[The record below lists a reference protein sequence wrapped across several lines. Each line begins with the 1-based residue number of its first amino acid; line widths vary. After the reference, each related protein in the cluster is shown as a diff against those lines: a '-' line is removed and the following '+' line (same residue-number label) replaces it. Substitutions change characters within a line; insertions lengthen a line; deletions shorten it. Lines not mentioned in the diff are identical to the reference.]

1 MTPSWHDGS
10 AGTEGIVHM
19 RRIAS
24 VGVLCLSVALVL
36 GGCGSNATTSA
47 SGTQTSVT
55 SVETPVPENNPI
67 GDIPDTQVYVPFTAA
82 DGSFTLSV
90 PEGWAQT
97 ADGSAVAFTDK
108 LNTVRIDARPAVS
121 APSPESVKR
130 GELSSVKTANGGFT
144 VEAVKR
150 RSGDAVLATYQ
161 AASAPNPVT
170 GKAGIDAVERYSFWR
185 AGQEVILTLSG
196 PVGADNV
203 DPWRTI
209 TDSLQWR

>member
-1 MTPSWHDGS
+1 MK
-10 AGTEGIVHM
+10 
-19 RRIAS
+19 RIAS
-24 VGVLCLSVALVL
+24 AGVVGLVAALVL
-36 GGCGSNATTSA
+36 GACGSNATTPAPGAQS
-47 SGTQTSVT
+47 SGTAVQTT
-55 SVETPVPENNPI
+55 APENNPI
-67 GDIPDTQVYVPFTAA
+67 GDIPDTQVYVPFAAA

-97 ADGSAVAFTDK
+97 ADGTAVTFTDK
-108 LNTVRIDARPAVS
+108 LNTVRIDARPAAS

-130 GELSSVKTANGGFT
+130 DELSSVKTSNGGLT
-144 VEAVKR
+144 VEVVRR

-170 GKAGIDAVERYSFWR
+170 GKAGTDAVERYSFWR

-209 TDSLQWR
+209 TDSFQWR

>member
-1 MTPSWHDGS
+1 M
-10 AGTEGIVHM
+10 EGIVHLT
-19 RRIAS
+19 RIAPI
-24 VGVLCLSVALVL
+24 GVLCLSAALVL
-36 GGCGSNATTSA
+36 GACGSNATTSA
-47 SGTQTSVT
+47 PATQSSRTA
-55 SVETPVPENNPI
+55 VETAASEDNPI
-67 GDIPDTQVYVPFTAA
+67 GDIPDTQVFVPLAAA

-90 PEGWAQT
+90 PEGWAQV
-97 ADGSAVAFTDK
+97 ADGTAVTFTDK
-108 LNTVRIDARPAVS
+108 LNTVRVDGRPAVS

-130 GELSSVKTANGGFT
+130 DELSSVTTANGGFT
-144 VEAVKR
+144 VEVVKR

-209 TDSLQWR
+209 TDSFQWR

>member
-1 MTPSWHDGS
+1 
-10 AGTEGIVHM
+10 M
-19 RRIAS
+19 RVKRFAL
-24 VGVLCLSVALVL
+24 VGVIGLAAALAS
-36 GGCGSNATTSA
+36 GACGSNATTPISGAHSA
-47 SGTQTSVT
+47 DASA
-55 SVETPVPENNPI
+55 VPTTAAEDNPI
-67 GDIPDTQVYVPFTAA
+67 GDIPDTQVYVPFAAA

-97 ADGSAVAFTDK
+97 SDGTAVTFTDK
-108 LNTVRIDARPAVS
+108 LNTVRIDARPADS

-130 GELSSVKTANGGFT
+130 GELSSVKTSSGFT
-144 VEAVKR
+144 VEEVKR
-150 RSGDAVLATYQ
+150 SAGDAVLATYQ

-170 GKAGIDAVERYSFWR
+170 GKAGTDAVERYSFWR

>member
-1 MTPSWHDGS
+1 M
-10 AGTEGIVHM
+10 HM

-24 VGVLCLSVALVL
+24 VGVVSLAAVFVLSA
-36 GGCGSNATTSA
+36 CGSNTTPSAPATQ
-47 SGTQTSVT
+47 SGGTA
-55 SVETPVPENNPI
+55 VETPPPEDNPI
-67 GDIPDTQVYVPFTAA
+67 GDIPDTQVFVTFAAA

-97 ADGSAVAFTDK
+97 VDGTAVTFTDK
-108 LNTVRIDARPAVS
+108 LNTVRIDARPADS
-121 APSPESVKR
+121 APSPASVKR
-130 GELSSVKTANGGFT
+130 GELSSVKASSGLT
-144 VEAVKR
+144 VEEVKR
-150 RSGDAVLATYQ
+150 SAGDAVLATYQ

-170 GKAGIDAVERYSFWR
+170 GKAGTDAVERYSFWR

>member
-1 MTPSWHDGS
+1 
-10 AGTEGIVHM
+10 M
-19 RRIAS
+19 RLRRP
-24 VGVLCLSVALVL
+24 
-36 GGCGSNATTSA
+36 
-47 SGTQTSVT
+47 
-55 SVETPVPENNPI
+55 PVCNPAAQQRRLTAPENNPI
-67 GDIPDTQVYVPFTAA
+67 GDIPDTQVYVPFAAA
-82 DGSFTLSV
+82 DGSFTVSV

-97 ADGSAVAFTDK
+97 ADGTAVTFTDK
-108 LNTVRIDARPAVS
+108 LNTVRIDARPSVS

-130 GELSSVKTANGGFT
+130 GELSSVKTSNGGFT
-144 VEAVKR
+144 VGVVKR

-170 GKAGIDAVERYSFWR
+170 GKAGTDAVERYSFWR

-209 TDSLQWR
+209 TDSFQWR

>member
-1 MTPSWHDGS
+1 MH
-10 AGTEGIVHM
+10 VKC
-19 RRIAS
+19 IAS
-24 VGVLCLSVALVL
+24 VGVIGFAAALVL
-36 GGCGSNATTSA
+36 GACGSNAATPAPGVQS
-47 SGTQTSVT
+47 SGTAAQATA
-55 SVETPVPENNPI
+55 PENNPI
-67 GDIPDTQVYVPFTAA
+67 GDIPDTQVYVPFAAA
-82 DGSFTLSV
+82 DGSFTVSV

-97 ADGSAVAFTDK
+97 ADGTAVTFTDK
-108 LNTVRIDARPAVS
+108 LNTVRIDARPSVS

-130 GELSSVKTANGGFT
+130 GELSSVKTSNGGFT
-144 VEAVKR
+144 VEVVKR

-170 GKAGIDAVERYSFWR
+170 GKAGTDAVERYSFWR

-209 TDSLQWR
+209 TDSFQWR